1 MSSAPTMLNHL
12 NVTLQLNG
20 VPGVHESVL
29 LSQLVDP
36 LRLVEVLP
44 QPGDAL
50 AVEREDLLG
59 RDRVWKHCLQSTPY
73 SYFILKNKYSFVSQ
87 KIFQQWPPRAESN

>member
-36 LRLVEVLP
+36 PRLVKV
-44 QPGDAL
+44 
-50 AVEREDLLG
+50 AVEKGSAGL
-59 RDRVWKHCLQSTPY
+59 
-73 SYFILKNKYSFVSQ
+73 
-87 KIFQQWPPRAESN
+87 

>member
-1 MSSAPTMLNHL
+1 MGCLA
-12 NVTLQLNG
+12 
-20 VPGVHESVL
+20 GVHESVL
-29 LSQLVDP
+29 LSQLVD
-36 LRLVEVLP
+36 LVEVLP

-87 KIFQQWPPRAESN
+87 KIFQQ